1 MSIGLP
7 LLGEL
12 LGTFILILLGCG
24 VNASNSFKKMF
35 AKNSGGNWVLIA
47 FGWAFGVM
55 CGVLV
60 ANAFNSGAHLNPA
73 VTLFV
78 TLSDLSKESV
88 KSNIGTHIGAALLYI
103 VMQFI
108 GAILAASLLVFINWK
123 HVIENDAVV
132 LKSTLSTGP
141 SHPKAHVQNFAY
153 ELVGTLVLVGVIL
166 AFSKGANAGHSVLM
180 NAEEGIVKVSY
191 GGISH
196 LGPLP
201 VTFLVAAIGMSL
213 GSVTGYAINPA
224 RDLGPRL
231 VYFATSKIFP
241 KKINNIV
248 SADFKYGLIN
258 AGLAPALSGL
268 IIGGI
273 ALTIS

>member
-1 MSIGLP
+1 MEIGLP

-47 FGWAFGVM
+47 FGWAFAVM

-60 ANAFNSGAHLNPA
+60 ANAFSSGAHLNPA

-88 KSNIGTHIGAALLYI
+88 KNNINTHIGAALLYI
-103 VMQFI
+103 IMQFI
-108 GAILAASLLVFINWK
+108 GAMLAASLLVFINWK
-123 HVIENDAVV
+123 HIIENDAIV
-132 LKSTLSTGP
+132 LKSTLATGP

-166 AFSKGANAGHSVLM
+166 GFSKGDNA
-180 NAEEGIVKVSY
+180 
-191 GGISH
+191 GISH

-224 RDLGPRL
+224 RDLAPRL

-268 IIGGI
+268 MIGGI
-273 ALTIS
+273 ALAIA